1 MAKRENTGAD
11 NSSRKRALA
20 ARPIPTRAVA
30 WKELEDGG
38 VRLTVLF
45 ESSRWQRFMG
55 APKEYERNYD
65 LDALGREVYELCNGR
80 NRVRDIIKHFIEVHH
95 LTPPEAE
102 RAVTMYLKTL
112 VGKGV
117 VNVAVSKEVS

>member
-1 MAKRENTGAD
+1 MAKQQQTQANG
-11 NSSRKRALA
+11 SSRQRALM
-20 ARPIPTRAVA
+20 ARPVPTRAAA

-38 VRLTVLF
+38 LRLTVVF
-45 ESSRWQRFMG
+45 EASRWQRFMG

-80 NRVRDIIKHFIEVHH
+80 NRIRDIIKHFVEVHH
-95 LTPPEAE
+95 LTKPEAE
-102 RAVTMYLKTL
+102 RAVTNYVKTL

-117 VNVAVSKEVS
+117 VNVVVPKDVD